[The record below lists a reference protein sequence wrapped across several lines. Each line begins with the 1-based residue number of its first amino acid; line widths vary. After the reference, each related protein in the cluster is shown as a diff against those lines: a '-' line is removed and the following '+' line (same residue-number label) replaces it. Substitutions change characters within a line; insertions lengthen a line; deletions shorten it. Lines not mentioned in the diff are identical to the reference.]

1 MFGNIGYKT
10 YKAASLNMDS
20 LGNIVENISNLQ
32 SIGYKRTTD
41 SFSEALNGEIS
52 RHETKDFSQGPLR
65 RTGESFDIALDG
77 KGFFEVELP
86 TGQRAF
92 TRAGRLKLT
101 SEGELVSEEGYRII
115 PQIEP
120 SKLPLFGSNDPQK
133 DGFGEMNL
141 KVTSSKLTISPDL
154 TPDIQED
161 GTLNGIDPNTSEKT
175 KIGKINV
182 VVFNNPQGLESIGK
196 SYYLQT
202 KASGAPLDTDVGI
215 SGSTRVKQ
223 GSLELGNVNMAAEF
237 MELTAKKDLISAQLK
252 VLKAIDKLFENV
264 HYTIGKSA

>member
-10 YKAASLNMDS
+10 YRAASLNMDS

-65 RTGESFDIALDG
+65 RTGELFDIALDG

-101 SEGELVSEEGYRII
+101 SEG
-115 PQIEP
+115 
-120 SKLPLFGSNDPQK
+120 
-133 DGFGEMNL
+133 
-141 KVTSSKLTISPDL
+141 
-154 TPDIQED
+154 
-161 GTLNGIDPNTSEKT
+161 
-175 KIGKINV
+175 
-182 VVFNNPQGLESIGK
+182 
-196 SYYLQT
+196 
-202 KASGAPLDTDVGI
+202 
-215 SGSTRVKQ
+215 
-223 GSLELGNVNMAAEF
+223 
-237 MELTAKKDLISAQLK
+237 
-252 VLKAIDKLFENV
+252 
-264 HYTIGKSA
+264 